1 MYQRHIIDRLIVY
14 LSYPQDSINTKVI
27 YRFALTQVECTSYFL
42 FSDCK
47 QNITS
52 LSLLAGR
59 TVDYMCINPIRRI
72 GIKHKWS
79 LFSR

>member
-1 MYQRHIIDRLIVY
+1 MYQRHITDILIVY

-42 FSDCK
+42 FNDCK

-59 TVDYMCINPIRRI
+59 TVDNMCINPIRRI
-72 GIKHKWS
+72 GIKHK
-79 LFSR
+79 

>member
-1 MYQRHIIDRLIVY
+1 MYQRHIIDILIVY

-27 YRFALTQVECTSYFL
+27 YRLALTQVECTSYFL
-42 FSDCK
+42 SNDCK

-59 TVDYMCINPIRRI
+59 TVDNMCINPFA
-72 GIKHKWS
+72 G
-79 LFSR
+79 

>member
-1 MYQRHIIDRLIVY
+1 MFCLQRYIYQGHIIDRLIVY
-14 LSYPQDSINTKVI
+14 LSYPQDIINTKEI
-27 YRFALTQVECTSYFL
+27 YRFALTQVEHTSYFL

-59 TVDYMCINPIRRI
+59 TVDNVY
-72 GIKHKWS
+72 
-79 LFSR
+79 